1 MIKNYQT
8 ILTNKKQLVNN
19 IYFFKFKLIEPLE
32 ISFIPGQYLILKVQ
46 GKPRLYSIASS
57 SLEKNTLEF
66 IIELFPGGLASTYL
80 DKLKIGEEVIFHG
93 PAGQF
98 KLRENDKQKIFLVTG
113 TGIAPVRSML
123 KSTLDIGGLK
133 LDKEVGNLM
142 LEDQSSNFQSQ
153 NPASNFQHQTS
164 IFLFWGLKTYKDV
177 YLFDELKE
185 FNLKICLS
193 RESNLNMILEPDRQ
207 YFDLGHVDQV
217 MERQLANYRLQITD
231 YEFYLCGGRNVVESL
246 RQNLLSKNIPQ
257 EYIYFEKF

>member
-66 IIELFPGGLASTYL
+66 I
-80 DKLKIGEEVIFHG
+80 

>member
-1 MIKNYQT
+1 MNY
-8 ILTNKKQLVNN
+8 LTA
-19 IYFFKFKLIEPLE
+19 
-32 ISFIPGQYLILKVQ
+32 LILKA
-46 GKPRLYSIASS
+46 GH
-57 SLEKNTLEF
+57 
-66 IIELFPGGLASTYL
+66 LFGGLGIKAKILTAVLTVASVSVPTFTL
-80 DKLKIGEEVIFHG
+80 LSILPHPSLPFVI
-93 PAGQF
+93 PA
-98 KLRENDKQKIFLVTG
+98 
-113 TGIAPVRSML
+113 S
-123 KSTLDIGGLK
+123 
-133 LDKEVGNLM
+133 NL
-142 LEDQSSNFQSQ
+142 QPQ